1 MASDVEI
8 EQLRAAVSCAV
19 VLERR
24 GYRLDEQESSRRSL
38 KYRRGKGETV
48 IVNHDGHGWWDT
60 GSTAKGDVFTL
71 VQYLDPGLNFGQVRR
86 ELRDLVGI
94 APTFQPTERITR
106 DKGEHVPPELL
117 WTARKP
123 VTEGSPVWNYLTR
136 ERGLPPEIV
145 NAATRTDALR
155 DGPYASAWFAHRDA
169 DDQVTGIEMR
179 GPNYRGFS
187 RDGDKTLFRLQP
199 GHEAPTR
206 LAVTEAPI
214 DAMSLAVLEG
224 MRKDTLYVGTAGGM
238 GPRTIAAL
246 GRELTALAD
255 RPGAVML
262 AATDA
267 DPAGDKYAAYLTE
280 LAAAANVPAQRA
292 VPAGHKD
299 WNDALRATG
308 QGQSQ
313 RAGLGTSPAVAAIVR
328 AMDRS
333 DSAASLPWSPAPIA
347 MGQRVR
353 AVAEQATLRS
363 PSATIPLN
371 VVAPTSGPAEPRSPP
386 GPGPRP

>member
-1 MASDVEI
+1 MASDDEI
-8 EQLRAAVSCAV
+8 EQLRAGVSCAV
-19 VLERR
+19 VLERH
-24 GYRLDEQESSRRSL
+24 GYQLDERESSRRSL
-38 KYRRGKGETV
+38 KYRRRPGETV
-48 IVNHDGHGWWDT
+48 IVNHDGRGWWDT

-86 ELRDLVGI
+86 ELRDLAGV
-94 APTFQPTERITR
+94 APTFQPAERATR

-123 VTEGSPVWNYLTR
+123 VTEGSPTWNYLTK
-136 ERGLPPEIV
+136 ERGLAPEIV
-145 NAATRTDALR
+145 NVATRTDVLR
-155 DGPYASAWFAHRDA
+155 EGPYASAWFAHRDA
-169 DDQVTGIEMR
+169 DDAVTGIEMR
-179 GPNYRGFS
+179 GPKYRGFS

-199 GHEAPTR
+199 GNEAPTR

-246 GRELTALAD
+246 ERELMALAE
-255 RPGAVML
+255 RPGAVMI

-267 DPAGDKYAAYLTE
+267 DAAGDKYAAHLAE

-292 VPAGHKD
+292 VPAEHKD
-299 WNDALRATG
+299 WNDALRAAG
-308 QGQSQ
+308 QGPSQ
-313 RAGLGTSPAVAAIVR
+313 RAGLSSSPAVATIVR

-333 DSAASLPWSPAPIA
+333 DSAASQPWSPAPVA
-347 MGQRVR
+347 LGQRVR
-353 AVAEQATLRS
+353 AIEEQQARAAVPLTARGADRVAERR
-363 PSATIPLN
+363 
-371 VVAPTSGPAEPRSPP
+371 PAP
-386 GPGPRP
+386 GPGAQP